1 MGDKKTRSKSKND
14 PSKIV
19 EITPNYVNGPVKK
32 LFVDMLSD
40 MKASKKM
47 NQNYKWLKKAFKN
60 SRALYS
66 SKREIMKLSEAVEN
80 GGGGNE
86 FDPQHFSGSRQDSID
101 FAKSLLEEGVI
112 SPVSWLFKNSP
123 QTMSNICFQ
132 FSSFKEREENIF
144 LVSDNLKECLEDRDR
159 DIEIKHLMKEET
171 FYFEFLKE
179 DTFLY
184 GTKNKIKSVFIST
197 KKEID
202 SYFREEKT
210 FLSGVA
216 FCQGEDGVLNIF
228 SFSPIEISLFERF
241 SEILDHDV
249 GKHNQL
255 TTLKLTAD
263 PTAKIIEGQSHIDLL
278 PSRDYKKRSLLKLIL
293 NLLVYVKLNNSS
305 LEFKQNPKPTGGK
318 KKREFSENNQTS
330 RSFCKLSLD
339 TGKDL
344 TLINNMHEHSED
356 RKKGI
361 ISIRSAGGAHSLR
374 REVEEVKE
382 GAPLVKYVFK
392 ESS

>member
-1 MGDKKTRSKSKND
+1 MGDKKRRSNNKAD
-14 PSKIV
+14 LSKIV
-19 EITPNYVNGPVKK
+19 EVTPNYMNGPVKK

-40 MKASKKM
+40 MKSSKKM
-47 NQNYKWLKKAFKN
+47 NQNYKWLKEAFKN

-66 SKREIMKLSEAVEN
+66 SKKEIIKLSEIIEN
-80 GGGGNE
+80 GKGSSSLEAN
-86 FDPQHFSGSRQDSID
+86 HFLGSSEENVK
-101 FAKSLLEEGVI
+101 FAKNLLEEGVI
-112 SPVSWLFKNSP
+112 SPVSWLLRNSP
-123 QTMSNICFQ
+123 QTMNNICFQ

-144 LVSDNLKECLEDRDR
+144 LVSDNLKECLEDKDR

-179 DTFLY
+179 DTYLY

-210 FLSGVA
+210 FLGGLA

-255 TTLKLTAD
+255 ATLKVTKD
-263 PTAKIIEGQSHIDLL
+263 PVSKVIEGQSHVDLL

-293 NLLVYVKLNNSS
+293 NLLVYVKLNNSN

-330 RSFCKLSLD
+330 RSFCKLTLD

-344 TLINNMHEHSED
+344 ALINNMQEHSED

-361 ISIRSAGGAHSLR
+361 ISIRTGSAHSLR
-374 REVEEVKE
+374 REVEEVE
-382 GAPLVKYVFK
+382 ESTLPVRYVFK

>member
-1 MGDKKTRSKSKND
+1 MSDRKKRSNKKD
-14 PSKIV
+14 DLRKIV

-47 NQNYKWLKKAFKN
+47 NQNYKWLKEAFKN

-66 SKREIMKLSEAVEN
+66 SKKEIMKLSEMMEKGEDNPGLEAN
-80 GGGGNE
+80 
-86 FDPQHFSGSRQDSID
+86 HLLGSREGNIN

-112 SPVSWLFKNSP
+112 SPVSWLLKNSP

-132 FSSFKEREENIF
+132 FSSFKERDENIF
-144 LVSDNLKECLEDRDR
+144 LVSDNLKECLEDKDR

-179 DTFLY
+179 DTYLY

-210 FLSGVA
+210 FLSGLA

-255 TTLKLTAD
+255 ATLKLTRD
-263 PTAKIIEGQSHIDLL
+263 PVAKIIEGQSH
-278 PSRDYKKRSLLKLIL
+278 
-293 NLLVYVKLNNSS
+293 V
-305 LEFKQNPKPTGGK
+305 
-318 KKREFSENNQTS
+318 
-330 RSFCKLSLD
+330 
-339 TGKDL
+339 
-344 TLINNMHEHSED
+344 
-356 RKKGI
+356 
-361 ISIRSAGGAHSLR
+361 
-374 REVEEVKE
+374 
-382 GAPLVKYVFK
+382 
-392 ESS
+392 

>member
-1 MGDKKTRSKSKND
+1 MSDKKKRSNNKD
-14 PSKIV
+14 GLRKIV
-19 EITPNYVNGPVKK
+19 EVTPNYVNGPVKK

-47 NQNYKWLKKAFKN
+47 NQNYKWLKEAFKD
-60 SRALYS
+60 SRSLYN
-66 SKREIMKLSEAVEN
+66 SKREIIKLSETLEN
-80 GGGGNE
+80 GKDKSE
-86 FDPQHFSGSRQDSID
+86 LSPHPFFGSRESDIE
-101 FAKSLLEEGVI
+101 FAKNLEEEGVI

-123 QTMSNICFQ
+123 QTMNNICFQ

-144 LVSDNLKECLEDRDR
+144 LVSDNLKECLEDKDR

-171 FYFEFLKE
+171 FNFEFLNE
-179 DTFLY
+179 STYLY
-184 GTKNKIKSVFIST
+184 GTKNIIKSVFIST

-216 FCQGEDGVLNIF
+216 FCQGEDGALSIF
-228 SFSPIEISLFERF
+228 SLSPIEISLFQKF
-241 SEILDHDV
+241 SEILDYDV
-249 GKHNQL
+249 GRHNQL
-255 TTLKLTAD
+255 TTLKLTKD
-263 PTAKIIEGQSHIDLL
+263 PVAKIIEGQSHVDLL

-293 NLLVYVKLNNSS
+293 NLLVYVKINNDN
-305 LEFKQNPKPTGGK
+305 LEFKQNPKPTGRK

-330 RSFCKLSLD
+330 RSFCKLGLD
-339 TGKDL
+339 TAKDL
-344 TLINNMHEHSED
+344 SLINNMQEHSD
-356 RKKGI
+356 GRKKGI
-361 ISIRSAGGAHSLR
+361 ISIRAGGAHSLR

-382 GAPLVKYVFK
+382 GTESIKYVFK

>member
-1 MGDKKTRSKSKND
+1 MSSRNRRSSKKNELN
-14 PSKIV
+14 KIV
-19 EITPNYVNGPVKK
+19 EITPSYVNGPVKK

-40 MKASKKM
+40 MKAPKKM
-47 NQNYKWLKKAFKN
+47 NQNYKWLKEVFKN
-60 SRALYS
+60 TRPLYS
-66 SKREIMKLSEAVEN
+66 SKREIIKLSEVLEN
-80 GGGGNE
+80 GKDKTELESPNFLGGHESNMN
-86 FDPQHFSGSRQDSID
+86 
-101 FAKSLLEEGVI
+101 FAKNLSEEGVI
-112 SPVSWLFKNSP
+112 SPISWLLKNSP

-144 LVSDNLKECLEDRDR
+144 LVSDNLKECLEDKDR
-159 DIEIKHLMKEET
+159 DIEIRHLMKEET
-171 FYFEFLKE
+171 FNFEFLKE
-179 DTFLY
+179 DTYLY

-216 FCQGEDGVLNIF
+216 FCQGEDGALNIF

-241 SEILDHDV
+241 SEILDYDV
-249 GKHNQL
+249 GRHNQL
-255 TTLKLTAD
+255 TTLKLTND
-263 PTAKIIEGQSHIDLL
+263 PVAKIIEGQSHVDLL

-293 NLLVYVKLNNSS
+293 NLLIYVKVNNSN
-305 LEFKQNPKPTGGK
+305 LEFKQNPKPSGGK

-344 TLINNMHEHSED
+344 TLINNMHEQSED

-361 ISIRSAGGAHSLR
+361 ISIRAGGANGLR
-374 REVEEVKE
+374 REVEEVKGE
-382 GAPLVKYVFK
+382 AALIKYVFK

>member
-1 MGDKKTRSKSKND
+1 MSSRNRRSSKKAEFN
-14 PSKIV
+14 KIV

-47 NQNYKWLKKAFKN
+47 NQNYKWLKEVFKN
-60 SRALYS
+60 TRPLYS
-66 SKREIMKLSEAVEN
+66 SKREIVKLSEVLEN
-80 GGGGNE
+80 GNDKTELESPNFLGGHENNMN
-86 FDPQHFSGSRQDSID
+86 
-101 FAKSLLEEGVI
+101 FAKNLSEEGVI
-112 SPVSWLFKNSP
+112 NPISWLLKHSP

-144 LVSDNLKECLEDRDR
+144 LVSDNLKECLEDKDR

-171 FYFEFLKE
+171 FNFEFLKE

-216 FCQGEDGVLNIF
+216 FCQGEDGALNIF

-241 SEILDHDV
+241 SEILDYDV
-249 GKHNQL
+249 GRHNQL
-255 TTLKLTAD
+255 TTLKLTND
-263 PTAKIIEGQSHIDLL
+263 PVAKIIEGQSHVDLL

-293 NLLVYVKLNNSS
+293 NLLIYVKVNNSN

-344 TLINNMHEHSED
+344 TLINNMHEQSED

-361 ISIRSAGGAHSLR
+361 ISIRAGGANALR
-374 REVEEVKE
+374 REVEEVKGE
-382 GAPLVKYVFK
+382 AALIKYVFK

>member
-1 MGDKKTRSKSKND
+1 MCDKKIRSNKKAD

-19 EITPNYVNGPVKK
+19 EVTPNYMNGPVKK

-40 MKASKKM
+40 MKSSKKM
-47 NQNYKWLKKAFKN
+47 NQNYKWLKEAFKN

-66 SKREIMKLSEAVEN
+66 SKKEIVKLSEIIEN
-80 GGGGNE
+80 DEGDSRLQANHFLGSGDGNVK
-86 FDPQHFSGSRQDSID
+86 
-101 FAKSLLEEGVI
+101 FAKNLLEEGII
-112 SPVSWLFKNSP
+112 SPVSWLLRNSP
-123 QTMSNICFQ
+123 QTMNNICFQ

-144 LVSDNLKECLEDRDR
+144 LVSDNLKECLEDKDR

-179 DTFLY
+179 ETYLY

-210 FLSGVA
+210 FLSGLA

-255 TTLKLTAD
+255 ATLKVTKD
-263 PTAKIIEGQSHIDLL
+263 PVPKVIEGQSHVDLL

-293 NLLVYVKLNNSS
+293 NLLVYVKLNNSN

-344 TLINNMHEHSED
+344 ALINNMQEHSED

-361 ISIRSAGGAHSLR
+361 ISIRAGSAHSLR
-374 REVEEVKE
+374 REVEEVE
-382 GAPLVKYVFK
+382 ESALPVRYVFK

>member
-1 MGDKKTRSKSKND
+1 MSEKKKRSSNKKDLN
-14 PSKIV
+14 KII
-19 EITPNYVNGPVKK
+19 EIIPNHVNGPIKK
-32 LFVDMLSD
+32 LFVDILSE
-40 MKASKKM
+40 MKPPKKM
-47 NQNYKWLKKAFKN
+47 NENYKWLKEAYKN
-60 SRALYS
+60 SRALYN
-66 SKREIMKLSEAVEN
+66 SKKEIVKLSEIVEN
-80 GGGGNE
+80 GEEEGDGNGHS
-86 FDPQHFSGSRQDSID
+86 FFGSREDNIN
-101 FAKSLLEEGVI
+101 FAKNILSEGLL
-112 SPVSWLFKNSP
+112 SPISWLLKNSP
-123 QTMSNICFQ
+123 QTMNNICFQ

-144 LVSDNLKECLEDRDR
+144 LVSDNLKECLEDKDR

-179 DTFLY
+179 DTYLY

-216 FCQGEDGVLNIF
+216 FCQGEDGILNIF
-228 SFSPIEISLFERF
+228 SFTPIEISLYEKF
-241 SEILDHDV
+241 SEILDYDV

-255 TTLKLTAD
+255 ASLKVTKD
-263 PTAKIIEGQSHIDLL
+263 NITKVIEGHSHVDLL
-278 PSRDYKKRSLLKLIL
+278 PSRDYKKRSLLKLVL
-293 NLLVYVKLNNSS
+293 NLLIYVKLNNSN

-330 RSFCKLSLD
+330 RSFCTLSLD

-344 TLINNMHEHSED
+344 ALMDNMQSHSEE
-356 RKKGI
+356 RKRGV
-361 ISIRSAGGAHSLR
+361 ISKRTGGAHSLR
-374 REVEEVKE
+374 REIEKVKE
-382 GAPLVKYVFK
+382 GSPPVKYVFK

>member
-1 MGDKKTRSKSKND
+1 MSSRNRRSSKKTELN
-14 PSKIV
+14 KIV
-19 EITPNYVNGPVKK
+19 EITPSYVNGPVKK

-40 MKASKKM
+40 MKAPKKM
-47 NQNYKWLKKAFKN
+47 NQNYKWLKEVFKN
-60 SRALYS
+60 TRPLYS
-66 SKREIMKLSEAVEN
+66 SKREIIKLSEVLEN
-80 GGGGNE
+80 GKDKTELDSPHFLGGHENNMN
-86 FDPQHFSGSRQDSID
+86 
-101 FAKSLLEEGVI
+101 FAKNLSEEGVI
-112 SPVSWLFKNSP
+112 SPISWLLKNSP

-144 LVSDNLKECLEDRDR
+144 LVSDNLKECLEDKDR
-159 DIEIKHLMKEET
+159 DIEIRHLMKEET
-171 FYFEFLKE
+171 FNFEFLKE
-179 DTFLY
+179 DTYLY

-216 FCQGEDGVLNIF
+216 FCQGEDGALNIF

-241 SEILDHDV
+241 SEILDYDV
-249 GKHNQL
+249 GRHNQL
-255 TTLKLTAD
+255 TTLKLTND
-263 PTAKIIEGQSHIDLL
+263 PVAKIIEGQSHVDLL

-293 NLLVYVKLNNSS
+293 NLLIYVKVNNSN
-305 LEFKQNPKPTGGK
+305 LEFKQNPKPSGGK

-344 TLINNMHEHSED
+344 TLINNMHEQSED

-361 ISIRSAGGAHSLR
+361 ISIRAGGANGLR
-374 REVEEVKE
+374 REVEEVKGE
-382 GAPLVKYVFK
+382 AALIKYVFK

>member
-1 MGDKKTRSKSKND
+1 MSSRNRRSSKKTELN
-14 PSKIV
+14 KIV
-19 EITPNYVNGPVKK
+19 EITPSYVNGPVKK

-40 MKASKKM
+40 MKAPKKM
-47 NQNYKWLKKAFKN
+47 NQNYKWLKEVFKN
-60 SRALYS
+60 TRPLYS
-66 SKREIMKLSEAVEN
+66 SKREIIKLSEVLEN
-80 GGGGNE
+80 GKDKTELESPNFLGGHESNMN
-86 FDPQHFSGSRQDSID
+86 
-101 FAKSLLEEGVI
+101 FAKNLSEEGVI
-112 SPVSWLFKNSP
+112 SPISWLLKNSP

-144 LVSDNLKECLEDRDR
+144 LVSDNLKECLEDKDR
-159 DIEIKHLMKEET
+159 DIEIRHLMKEET
-171 FYFEFLKE
+171 FNFEFLKE
-179 DTFLY
+179 DTYLY

-216 FCQGEDGVLNIF
+216 FCQGEDGALNIF

-241 SEILDHDV
+241 SEILDYDV
-249 GKHNQL
+249 GRHNQL
-255 TTLKLTAD
+255 TTLKLTND
-263 PTAKIIEGQSHIDLL
+263 PVAKIIEGQSHVDLL

-293 NLLVYVKLNNSS
+293 NLLIYVKVNNSN
-305 LEFKQNPKPTGGK
+305 LEFKQNPKPSGGK

-344 TLINNMHEHSED
+344 TLINNMHEQSED

-361 ISIRSAGGAHSLR
+361 ISIRAGGANGLR
-374 REVEEVKE
+374 REVEEVKGE
-382 GAPLVKYVFK
+382 TAFIKYVFK